1 LVEKRVEE
9 LRPWGVNVPFI
20 VLGLAYFLA
29 GGLSLWKNP
38 QDHGYLMMVGAY
50 ALYEGMITRLF
61 FPATKYFKLQALAL
75 ISLAVP
81 LPEAQALSSYALTFL
96 ELRALRDVKSYGSR
110 FPVNALVLASPVLSS
125 ISWTAFVFLKN
136 PTLLFPPLVSYV
148 LGINIGIFRA
158 TLGSKPLFGW
168 RQAPYLA
175 LASLSFLPVA
185 FSAAVILYSALVLL
199 TATNLRSTSTVVLVS
214 FLVSG
219 LETLFL
225 NDFVHAF
232 SLGFMLAS
240 FINCIV
246 YSTSRYAFNGVPHF
260 LSVLLILVSSLAW
273 PLFKVV
279 SFVLTGAALLLFVYA
294 MRHNLTLNA
303 LKYGMS
309 EVYLREQT
317 RSVQS

>member
-1 LVEKRVEE
+1 MVEKRVEE

-38 QDHGYLMMVGAY
+38 HDHGYLMMVGAY
-50 ALYEGMITRLF
+50 ALYEGMMMRLF

-75 ISLAVP
+75 ISLAIP
-81 LPEAQALSSYALTFL
+81 LPEAQALSSYALTLL

-125 ISWTAFVFLKN
+125 ISWTTFVFFKD

-148 LGINIGIFRA
+148 LGINIGIFTA

-175 LASLSFLPVA
+175 LASLSFLSPA
-185 FSAAVILYSALVLL
+185 FSASVILYSALVLL

-219 LETLFL
+219 LEALFL

-260 LSVLLILVSSLAW
+260 LSVSLILASSLAW
-273 PLFKVV
+273 PFFKVV
-279 SFVLTGAALLLFVYA
+279 SFVLTGAALLLFVYTT
-294 MRHNLTLNA
+294 RHNLTLNA

-317 RSVQS
+317 RGVQS